1 MQRREFLAAVGTAAA
16 VAAASTPQAFAE
28 MGAESMSAMHAP
40 MFKSLE
46 EAAGHCDGA
55 GNDCLRHC
63 FGMLAMKDYTMTEC
77 IDHAYQMVAATQ
89 ALQAL
94 AAVNSPHT
102 ATFAKA
108 VELVCAD
115 CQKVCEKFLD
125 YPECKACAESCKAT
139 AEECRKISA

>member
-16 VAAASTPQAFAE
+16 VAAATTPSAFAE
-28 MGAESMSAMHAP
+28 MSAESMSAMHGP
-40 MFKSLE
+40 MFKPLQ
-46 EAAGHCDGA
+46 EAAGHCVGA

-63 FGMLAMKDYTMTEC
+63 FGMLAMKDYSMTEC
-77 IDHAYQMVAATQ
+77 MDHAYQMVAACG

-102 ATFAKA
+102 ANFARA

-115 CQKVCEKFLD
+115 CQKVCEKFPD
-125 YPECKACAESCKAT
+125 VTECKACGDACKA
-139 AEECRKISA
+139 AVEQCRKIAA